1 VASAQALKL
10 TPSNTKETSESL
22 WQEKYL
28 TIRLCAATML
38 QLKTRTK
45 AHTEHVLFVCPY
57 ASTEISYSPWP
68 ALYFPTTPT
77 LDGTFLN
84 SAMWTRHSP
93 MHNTE
98 NSRPSVV
105 TQNPLSCDLTSM
117 NNQNHM
123 LPTVVIGCWLFL
135 CFNVLVLPAY
145 NNALAALPT
154 WFPSNPDFLQEKEEN
169 RSNLHTCRFL
179 LSTILP
185 KMTAR
190 KIPQVTFLKR
200 PKQVP

>member
-1 VASAQALKL
+1 VASAQPLKL

-105 TQNPLSCDLTSM
+105 TQNPPMPDSPAI
-117 NNQNHM
+117 
-123 LPTVVIGCWLFL
+123 LPLWTI
-135 CFNVLVLPAY
+135 
-145 NNALAALPT
+145 
-154 WFPSNPDFLQEKEEN
+154 KI
-169 RSNLHTCRFL
+169 TCFL
-179 LSTILP
+179 LWSSDADCFCALISFSCQLTTML
-185 KMTAR
+185 
-190 KIPQVTFLKR
+190 
-200 PKQVP
+200 